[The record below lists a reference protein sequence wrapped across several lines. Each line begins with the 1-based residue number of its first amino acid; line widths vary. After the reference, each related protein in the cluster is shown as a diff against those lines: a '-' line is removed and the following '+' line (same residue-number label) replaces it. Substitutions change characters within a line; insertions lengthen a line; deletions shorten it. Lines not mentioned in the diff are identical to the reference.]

1 MTYAASS
8 APQDVTVT
16 LGFVPTLGGVGL
28 KMPFE
33 EAVFA
38 DWMNRGAGVG
48 ASFAPGATK
57 VEVVSPL
64 DTRLPQEPGVVLR
77 SFRLR
82 VTALCDEAVLWMA
95 REAMRPMALGP
106 GASIGALA
114 TVVSVDI
121 VGSLPAKPRTDDEVR
136 GAPFPR
142 TGVAKPPFAFELTP
156 QKKTDKRSVTIKT
169 TRPINAAA
177 SFTLEMP
184 LQRWATIVDRYLEA
198 ARPKERLFWLDTDG
212 STVREKT
219 VRFPIRRKDYEDVVS
234 FAWPFDVALPA
245 GLLADMLTVVHLAG
259 TRIASVDAL
268 L

>member
-1 MTYAASS
+1 MTYAESP

-16 LGFVPTLGGVGL
+16 LGLVPAPGGVGQ
-28 KMPFE
+28 MPFE

-48 ASFAPGATK
+48 ASFAPGTTK

-64 DTRLPQEPGVVLR
+64 DSRLPQEPGVVLR
-77 SFRLR
+77 SFQLR

-106 GASIGALA
+106 NASVRPLASI
-114 TVVSVDI
+114 VSVDI
-121 VGSLPAKPRTDDEVR
+121 VGSLPAKPRTGDAVR

-169 TRPINAAA
+169 TRPINSAA
-177 SFTLEMP
+177 SFTLEMT

-198 ARPKERLFWLDTDG
+198 AKPKERLFWLDTDG
-212 STVREKT
+212 STIRDKT
-219 VRFPIRRKDYEDVVS
+219 ARFPIRRKDCEDVVS

-245 GLLADMLTVVHLAG
+245 GLLVDMLTVVHLGG
-259 TRIASVDAL
+259 TRIASVDAQL
-268 L
+268 